1 MHFFG
6 NGLSKAEADGQKF
19 MRRTDAKPPVCL
31 GGERGPFLDIGVHA
45 VQEPCMSCTHYCGV
59 GVHYFTPL
67 VGWALDG
74 LGREESS
81 QTIIKRFLVL
91 LTAAF
96 FFFDGGSRLSLKRI
110 SFLLI

>member
-1 MHFFG
+1 M
-6 NGLSKAEADGQKF
+6 LSLQFAWAEREGTLSRQWSTCSQ
-19 MRRTDAKPPVCL
+19 RTMLVY
-31 GGERGPFLDIGVHA
+31 
-45 VQEPCMSCTHYCGV
+45 THYCGV

-96 FFFDGGSRLSLKRI
+96 FFSMVDLDFP
-110 SFLLI
+110 